1 MFKPEEQQVQICLL
15 KSHLEEIEND
25 LVLQHSALP
34 ALDAENERKYR
45 ETMTALKVA
54 RSLNIEIERLKL
66 ENVRL
71 TAKRMQLKRQSDD
84 LSKSIEKA
92 RATQSELTELLKKE
106 EQETKLQVPVET
118 NSVAIHAGLSPVNSH
133 RCAQDKEEVNKE
145 TEKINIVTLKLENL
159 LQKRQIIIDELKQQL
174 NMLQPDIPE
183 DILEL
188 FLKKDLDTQVKELTE
203 KYEGLLQK
211 RNLIADKKNDGA

>member
-106 EQETKLQVPVET
+106 EQETKLQVRQYED
-118 NSVAIHAGLSPVNSH
+118 SLEEIAEKFRKSRGYY
-133 RCAQDKEEVNKE
+133 DKEEVNKE

-159 LQKRQIIIDELKQQL
+159 LQKRQNIIDELKQQL

-211 RNLIADKKNDGA
+211 RNSIADKKNDGA